1 MSFTYTQLKTA
12 IQDFTENSETSF
24 VTNLPVFIR
33 GAEDRIFTLVD
44 LELFR
49 KNATSQT
56 TIGDPYISVPVDYR
70 APFSFQI
77 TSTNFKNFLLNKDV
91 NFIQQYTNDAGPAV
105 INWDAV
111 TAAILEIAVGL
122 TNNLSTVANAITN
135 GFANGDFNQSG
146 SITAADALDAAKF
159 GTESLPAGTA
169 KTRIESVFAPALLQ
183 AHVANPDTYSA
194 YVNSADTAP
203 KYYGIFDVNNF
214 ILGPTP
220 NQVYDVELHYYYRP
234 ASITAGAESGTTWL
248 SENAPNA
255 LLYGSLVEAYTYM
268 KGEADMMQL
277 YEQRFMQEIQRL
289 KDLAEARENS
299 DAYRRGLP
307 DRPRT

>member
-1 MSFTYTQLKTA
+1 MSFTYAQLETA

-24 VTNLPVFIR
+24 VNNLPVFIR

-49 KNATSQT
+49 KNATAQLT
-56 TIGDPYISVPVDYR
+56 VGDPYLSVPTDYL

-77 TSTNFKNFLLNKDV
+77 ITTNYKEFLENKDV
-91 NFIQQYTNDAGPAV
+91 NFVQQYAVDAG
-105 INWDAV
+105 IN
-111 TAAILEIAVGL
+111 T
-122 TNNLSTVANAITN
+122 T
-135 GFANGDFNQSG
+135 
-146 SITAADALDAAKF
+146 
-159 GTESLPAGTA
+159 
-169 KTRIESVFAPALLQ
+169 
-183 AHVANPDTYSA
+183 
-194 YVNSADTAP
+194 P
-203 KYYGIFDVNNF
+203 KYYSVFDVNNF
-214 ILGPTP
+214 IVGPTP
-220 NQVYDVELHYYYRP
+220 NLAYDVELHYYYRP
-234 ASITAGAESGTTWL
+234 ASITAGAASGTSWL

-268 KGEADMMQL
+268 KGEADMLQL
-277 YEQRFMQEIQRL
+277 YEQRFAQEVQRL

>member
-1 MSFTYTQLKTA
+1 MSFTYAQLQTS

-49 KNATSQT
+49 KNATAQLT
-56 TIGDPYISVPVDYR
+56 VGDPCLSVPTDYL

-77 TSTNFKNFLLNKDV
+77 ITTNYKEFLENKDV
-91 NFIQQYTNDAGPAV
+91 NFVQQYAVDAG
-105 INWDAV
+105 IN
-111 TAAILEIAVGL
+111 T
-122 TNNLSTVANAITN
+122 T
-135 GFANGDFNQSG
+135 
-146 SITAADALDAAKF
+146 
-159 GTESLPAGTA
+159 
-169 KTRIESVFAPALLQ
+169 
-183 AHVANPDTYSA
+183 
-194 YVNSADTAP
+194 P
-203 KYYGIFDVNNF
+203 KYYSVFDVNNF
-214 ILGPTP
+214 IVGPTP
-220 NQVYDVELHYYYRP
+220 NLAYDVELHYYYRP
-234 ASITAGAESGTTWL
+234 ASITAGAASGTSWL

-268 KGEADMMQL
+268 KGEADMLQL
-277 YEQRFMQEIQRL
+277 YEQRFAQEMQRL